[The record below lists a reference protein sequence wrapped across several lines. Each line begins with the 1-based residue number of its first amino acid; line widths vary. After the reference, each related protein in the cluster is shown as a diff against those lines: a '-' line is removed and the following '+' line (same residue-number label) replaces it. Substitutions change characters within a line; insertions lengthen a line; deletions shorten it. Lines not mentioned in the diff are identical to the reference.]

1 MIYYLW
7 VFILTGVSLVALISF
22 LMSITGDLN
31 LLKKVK
37 KKKSS
42 LMLNFSLL
50 LTSLVSIG
58 FIIYLFLELKRQIDI
73 FS

>member
-7 VFILTGVSLVALISF
+7 VFILAGITLVALISF

-42 LMLNFSLL
+42 LVLNFSLL

-58 FIIYLFLELKRQIDI
+58 FIIYLFMELKRQIDI